1 MFKIF
6 SYHGDFSDANHFMI
20 CYDDILSYC
29 THLYVE
35 IRRLASIILCTFT
48 KIYIYMIQKDMKM
61 YVATRMCLLESCLW
75 PYKKV
80 LTKYI
85 NLMIIQCYN

>member
-48 KIYIYMIQKDMKM
+48 KIYIYDSERYENVCSYTHVFTRKLLVAIQ
-61 YVATRMCLLESCLW
+61 ESTDKI
-75 PYKKV
+75 Y
-80 LTKYI
+80 
-85 NLMIIQCYN
+85 